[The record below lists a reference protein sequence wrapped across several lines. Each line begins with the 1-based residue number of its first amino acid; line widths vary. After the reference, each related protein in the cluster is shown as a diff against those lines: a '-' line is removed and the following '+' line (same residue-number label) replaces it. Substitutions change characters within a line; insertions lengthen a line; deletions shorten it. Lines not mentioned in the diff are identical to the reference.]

1 MQSATLE
8 RPGGSSSQ
16 PQLKKDAIGFWSTL
30 TVGIASPA
38 PAYTAA
44 ATLAGAGML
53 VATAG
58 LKSPAILLLGFIPLL
73 LVAASFS
80 YLNRA
85 MPDAGTA
92 FTWSTKSLG
101 PTMGFLT
108 GWGMVISNTLVVG
121 ALAEVAAHYGFALL
135 GLDALTESK
144 GAVMIAAAGMMA
156 LGTWISARG
165 VETSAIVEK
174 VLIGIQVLGLV
185 VLGGVALVRVALG
198 IGHLPAHASNPHLD
212 WFSPFGM
219 DSSAMIGGLLLAAFI
234 FWGWDAAVS
243 LAEEVKGGPKTAG
256 RAGIMSMVVLL
267 GLYLLTTTGLL
278 SFVGAEG
285 LANADNFGTLGSQV
299 LGNELAGKFI
309 LLVVFLASV
318 ASVQATIL
326 FTARTTFG
334 MARRNALPFALA
346 RTNKEGSPA
355 VATFT
360 IGALAIVSFIGL
372 ELVSS
377 SFRADS
383 LAALGLFVAFYYGIA
398 GLSNA
403 VYFRKVAVRSVKNV
417 IMLAVL
423 PLVGAVSLFWVVCK
437 SVVDLVGGADG
448 TWSAVLNIQPP
459 LVIAAGFMAIG
470 GAYIGFRHLAG
481 RKHDFLGAKPEA
493 APADF
498 FEREAEREAERMAE
512 QLPQRPSRHE
522 HGAVIDL
529 TDRVLEP
536 ALATADGR

>member
-1 MQSATLE
+1 MQSSTLDGRTSGAE
-8 RPGGSSSQ
+8 Q
-16 PQLKKDAIGFWSTL
+16 PQLKKNAIGFWSTL

-53 VATAG
+53 VSTAG

-73 LVAASFS
+73 LVAASFA

-85 MPDAGTA
+85 IPDAGTA
-92 FTWSTKSLG
+92 FTWSTKALG

-144 GAVMIAAAGMMA
+144 GAVLVAAGVMMA
-156 LGTWISARG
+156 AGTWISARG
-165 VETSAIVEK
+165 VEASAVVEK
-174 VLIGIQVLGLV
+174 VLIGIQVAGLV
-185 VLGGVALVRVALG
+185 LLGGVALTRVALG
-198 IGHLPAHASNPHLD
+198 IGDLPAAASKPQLE

-219 DSSAMIGGLLLAAFI
+219 ESSALIGGLLLAAFI
-234 FWGWDAAVS
+234 FWGWDAAVA

-278 SFVGAEG
+278 SFAGADG
-285 LANADNFGTLGSQV
+285 VANANDFGVLGAQV
-299 LGNELAGKFI
+299 LGSAAAGKLI

-346 RTNKEGSPA
+346 RTNKNGSPA
-355 VATFT
+355 VATLT
-360 IGALAIVSFIGL
+360 IGGLAIGSFVAL
-372 ELVSS
+372 DLLST

-383 LAALGLFVAFYYGIA
+383 LAALGLFVAFYYGVA

-403 VYFRKVAVRSVKNV
+403 VYFRKVAVRSARNMVMLV
-417 IMLAVL
+417 IL
-423 PLVGAVSLFWVVCK
+423 PLVGAASLFWVVAK
-437 SVVDLVGGADG
+437 SAIDLTGEAAG
-448 TWSAVLNIQPP
+448 TWSSGLGVQPP

-470 GAYIGFRHLAG
+470 GAYIGYRHATG
-481 RKHDFLGAKPEA
+481 RKHDFLGARREA

-498 FEREAEREAERMAE
+498 FEREALQAKESERVEGVVDVPGDETVRVAPER
-512 QLPQRPSRHE
+512 
-522 HGAVIDL
+522 
-529 TDRVLEP
+529 EP
-536 ALATADGR
+536 ALAD

>member
-1 MQSATLE
+1 MQSSTLDGRTSGAE
-8 RPGGSSSQ
+8 Q
-16 PQLKKDAIGFWSTL
+16 PQLKKNAIGFWSTL

-53 VATAG
+53 VSTAG

-73 LVAASFS
+73 LVAASFA

-85 MPDAGTA
+85 IPDAGTA
-92 FTWSTKSLG
+92 FTWSTKALG
-101 PTMGFLT
+101 PTMGFFT

-135 GLDALTESK
+135 GLDVLTESK
-144 GAVMIAAAGMMA
+144 GAVLVAAAVMMA
-156 LGTWISARG
+156 AGTWISARG
-165 VETSAIVEK
+165 VEASAVVEK
-174 VLIGIQVLGLV
+174 VLIGIQVAGLV
-185 VLGGVALVRVALG
+185 MLGGVALVRVALG
-198 IGHLPAHASNPHLD
+198 IGDLPAAASKPQLE

-219 DSSAMIGGLLLAAFI
+219 DSSALVGGLLLAAFI
-234 FWGWDAAVS
+234 FWGWDAAVA

-278 SFVGAEG
+278 SFAGADG
-285 LANADNFGTLGSQV
+285 VANANDFGVLGAQV
-299 LGNELAGKFI
+299 LGSAAAGKFI

-346 RTNKEGSPA
+346 RTNRNGSPA
-355 VATFT
+355 VATLT
-360 IGALAIVSFIGL
+360 IGGLAIGSFVAL
-372 ELVSS
+372 DLLST

-383 LAALGLFVAFYYGIA
+383 LAALGLFVAFYYGVA

-403 VYFRKVAVRSVKNV
+403 VYFRKVAVRSARKM
-417 IMLAVL
+417 IMLCVL
-423 PLVGAVSLFWVVCK
+423 PLVGAASLFWVVAK
-437 SVVDLVGGADG
+437 SVIDLTGSADG
-448 TWSAVLNIQPP
+448 TWSAALGVQPP
-459 LVIAAGFMAIG
+459 LVIAAGFMAVG
-470 GAYIGFRHLAG
+470 GAYIGYRHLTG
-481 RKHDFLGAKPEA
+481 RRHDFLGARREA
-493 APADF
+493 ATADF
-498 FEREAEREAERMAE
+498 FEREALQARQPERVDRLA
-512 QLPQRPSRHE
+512 
-522 HGAVIDL
+522 DL
-529 TDRVLEP
+529 VGDRALGSTRERVLTVAE
-536 ALATADGR
+536 

>member
-1 MQSATLE
+1 MQSSALDGRAAGTE
-8 RPGGSSSQ
+8 Q
-16 PQLKKDAIGFWSTL
+16 PQLKKNALSFWSTL

-58 LKSPAILLLGFIPLL
+58 LKSPAILLVGFIPLL

-85 MPDAGTA
+85 IPDAGTA
-92 FTWSTKSLG
+92 FTWSSKALG

-135 GLDALTESK
+135 GLDGLTESK
-144 GAVMIAAAGMMA
+144 GAVMMAAAAMMA
-156 LGTWISARG
+156 IGTWISARG
-165 VETSAIVEK
+165 VETSAVVEK
-174 VLIGIQVLGLV
+174 VLIGIQVGGLV
-185 VLGGVALVRVALG
+185 LLGGVALTRVALG
-198 IGHLPAHASNPHLD
+198 IGDLPAAASNPQFE

-219 DSSAMIGGLLLAAFI
+219 DSSALIGGLLLAAFI

-267 GLYLLTTTGLL
+267 GIYLLTTTGLL
-278 SFVGAEG
+278 SFAGANG
-285 LANADNFGTLGSQV
+285 VANANDFGVLGTQV
-299 LGNELAGKFI
+299 LGSALAGKFI

-346 RTNKEGSPA
+346 RTNREGSPA

-360 IGALAIVSFIGL
+360 IGGLAIASFIAL
-372 ELVSS
+372 DVLST
-377 SFRADS
+377 SFRAES

-403 VYFRKVAVRSVKNV
+403 VYFRKVAVRSAKKMV
-417 IMLAVL
+417 MLIVL
-423 PLVGAVSLFWVVCK
+423 PLVGAASLFGVVVK
-437 SVVDLVGGADG
+437 SVIDFVGDASG
-448 TWSAVLNIQPP
+448 TWSSALGVQPP
-459 LVIAAGFMAIG
+459 LVIATGFMVIG
-470 GAYIGFRHLAG
+470 AAYIGYRHLTG
-481 RKHDFLGAKPEA
+481 RKHQFLGARREA

-498 FEREAEREAERMAE
+498 FEREAQAAGQSERLAVYYHARDGEPVRSTPEREPAF
-512 QLPQRPSRHE
+512 
-522 HGAVIDL
+522 
-529 TDRVLEP
+529 TD
-536 ALATADGR
+536 

>member
-1 MQSATLE
+1 MNSPTPDGRAA
-8 RPGGSSSQ
+8 GAAQ
-16 PQLKKDAIGFWSTL
+16 PQLKKNAIGFWSTL

-53 VATAG
+53 VSTAG

-73 LVAASFS
+73 LVAASFA

-85 MPDAGTA
+85 IPDAGTA
-92 FTWSTKSLG
+92 FTWSTKALG
-101 PTMGFLT
+101 PTMGFFT

-144 GAVMIAAAGMMA
+144 GAVMVAAGGMMA
-156 LGTWISARG
+156 AGTWISARG
-165 VETSAIVEK
+165 VEASAVVEK
-174 VLIGIQVLGLV
+174 VLIGIQVAGLV
-185 VLGGVALVRVALG
+185 LLGGVALARVALG
-198 IGHLPAHASNPHLD
+198 IGDVPASAAKPQLE

-219 DSSAMIGGLLLAAFI
+219 DSSALIGGLLLAAFI
-234 FWGWDAAVS
+234 FWGWDAAVA

-278 SFVGAEG
+278 SFAGAEG
-285 LANADNFGTLGSQV
+285 VANANDFGVLGAQV
-299 LGNELAGKFI
+299 LGSAAAGKLI

-346 RTNKEGSPA
+346 RTNRNGSPA
-355 VATFT
+355 VATLT
-360 IGALAIVSFIGL
+360 IGGLAIGSFVAL
-372 ELVSS
+372 DLLST

-383 LAALGLFVAFYYGIA
+383 LAALGLFVAFYYGVA

-403 VYFRKVAVRSVKNV
+403 VYFRKVAVRSAKK
-417 IMLAVL
+417 MLMLVLL
-423 PLVGAVSLFWVVCK
+423 PLVGAASLFWVVVK
-437 SVVDLVGGADG
+437 SVIDLTGDAAG
-448 TWSAVLNIQPP
+448 TWSSALGVQPP
-459 LVIAAGFMAIG
+459 LVIAAGFMLLG
-470 GAYIGFRHLAG
+470 GAYIGYRHLAG
-481 RKHDFLGAKPEA
+481 RKHDFLGARRET

-498 FEREAEREAERMAE
+498 FEQEALAA
-512 QLPQRPSRHE
+512 RPSDKVADIVGT
-522 HGAVIDL
+522 HGDEAVRM
-529 TDRVLEP
+529 TPERVL
-536 ALATADGR
+536 ALAK